1 MSASVPR
8 PLKATLQDALRA
20 IEREERVEFYDGDLV
35 QKAAPMSIHGN
46 AQARVIGTLA
56 PFWSRNPPGG
66 TGWWIVSEVD
76 VEYPDGGHVFR
87 HDISGWRKELQPLLP
102 SGIPVKAV
110 PQWACEVLSPSTAR
124 YDTVQKQRVLHRHSV
139 GHYWLV
145 NPEHQTL
152 TVMRHSPDGYVVVLT
167 ASPGMTV
174 RAEPFGGVEI
184 PVSDL
189 FGVD

>member
-8 PLKATLQDALRA
+8 PHKATLQDALRA
-20 IEREERVEFYDGDLV
+20 MERDERVEFYDGELV
-35 QKAAPMSIHGN
+35 QKVAPLPFHGG
-46 AQARVIGTLA
+46 AQVEVGTVLA
-56 PFWSRNPPGG
+56 PFRRKDPPGG
-66 TGWWIVSEVD
+66 VAWWVLSEVET
-76 VEYPDGGHVFR
+76 EYPDGRHIFR
-87 HDISGWRKELQPLLP
+87 HDLTGWRKDLHP
-102 SGIPVKAV
+102 SFPNETPVRLV
-110 PQWACEVLSPSTAR
+110 PNWASEVLSPSTAR
-124 YDTVQKQRVLHRHSV
+124 YDTVQKQRVLHRHNV

-174 RAEPFGGVEI
+174 RAEPFEALEF